1 LVFIIVD
8 TLYFQADLVW
18 NNNLGGIFVWT
29 IDMDDFS
36 GSCGMKYPMM
46 NAVLHGLHAYHDY
59 LIEKN
64 EVMLFLAE
72 QRRLEKERLAKVA
85 IEKRKAGH
93 TLNQLRPPKT
103 SVAAT
108 TPSFHW

>member
-1 LVFIIVD
+1 
-8 TLYFQADLVW
+8 
-18 NNNLGGIFVWT
+18 
-29 IDMDDFS
+29 MDDFS

-72 QRRLEKERLAKVA
+72 QRRLEKEHFNQKVLKYK
-85 IEKRKAGH
+85 E
-93 TLNQLRPPKT
+93 
-103 SVAAT
+103 V
-108 TPSFHW
+108 

>member
-1 LVFIIVD
+1 MHTERKAPQIVIFWYSKNLVLIYLVSIIVD

-64 EVMLFLAE
+64 EVMVFRSHNFIFLY
-72 QRRLEKERLAKVA
+72 
-85 IEKRKAGH
+85 
-93 TLNQLRPPKT
+93 
-103 SVAAT
+103 
-108 TPSFHW
+108 